1 MPPCSK
7 PPLSFDIS
15 INEILL
21 PLVSGGRL
29 VIAKPEGER
38 DPQYLLDLIA
48 GESVTFVYLVS
59 SMLDIL
65 LDLANGTDQL
75 DSLKHVWCGG
85 EVLTPELFDRFRDQL
100 STTLYHGY
108 GPAEATIGVSHVI
121 YREEAERIATSIGR
135 PNPQHSSVRVGRRLA
150 AGSDRHRRRTLR
162 RGLPAGTRIRG
173 CFGTDRISFCRGSL
187 RLR

>member
-1 MPPCSK
+1 MMRRPPGSTRTDTLF
-7 PPLSFDIS
+7 PHTTLFRS
-15 INEILL
+15 
-21 PLVSGGRL
+21 
-29 VIAKPEGER
+29 R

-85 EVLTPELFDRFRDQL
+85 EVLTPELFDRFRAQL

-108 GPAEATIGVSHVI
+108 GPRSDEHASELQSLM
-121 YREEAERIATSIGR
+121 RTSYA
-135 PNPQHSSVRVGRRLA
+135 V
-150 AGSDRHRRRTLR
+150 
-162 RGLPAGTRIRG
+162 
-173 CFGTDRISFCRGSL
+173 FCL
-187 RLR
+187 KKKQT